1 MVEVD
6 INSPR
11 PLNLDVT
18 AGFRDGKDGR
28 DGIDGT
34 SAYVKAERTD
44 NGAIITIEDAKGTS
58 KISLKDGI
66 DGKNGEKGERGETGL
81 TGEKGT
87 DGKDGYTPV
96 KGIDYFDGKDG
107 VNGTNG
113 KDGYTP
119 VKGTDYYTES
129 EKTEMIEEIKSGLGD
144 LGGAKEIS
152 IIFDSDSQWLKDNPD
167 VMKEL
172 YNSFVNNEA
181 VALNCYVK
189 KSYNYNFEYDMVG
202 NKCFLKN
209 QNGNIHFIFGPF
221 IDFQSNNKSKF
232 SSYRIELYIDT
243 YIRAD
248 GNLISDFVRAENK
261 IYQIDT
267 KGYYDISEEEFTN
280 QSGADDYA
288 VTQAY
293 VNGIYINLNDKIGD
307 INAVL
312 STLTTVSEVA

>member
-58 KISLKDGI
+58 KVSLKDGI
-66 DGKNGEKGERGETGL
+66 DGKNGEKGERGETGVQ
-81 TGEKGT
+81 GIKGA

-96 KGIDYFDGKDG
+96 KGVDYFDGKDG
-107 VNGTNG
+107 VNG

-119 VKGTDYYTES
+119 IKGVDYATAQEKS
-129 EKTEMIEEIKSGLGD
+129 EIENEIKTSL
-144 LGGAKEIS
+144 ET
-152 IIFDSDSQWLKDNPD
+152 
-167 VMKEL
+167 
-172 YNSFVNNEA
+172 
-181 VALNCYVK
+181 YV
-189 KSYNYNFEYDMVG
+189 
-202 NKCFLKN
+202 
-209 QNGNIHFIFGPF
+209 
-221 IDFQSNNKSKF
+221 
-232 SSYRIELYIDT
+232 
-243 YIRAD
+243 
-248 GNLISDFVRAENK
+248 
-261 IYQIDT
+261 
-267 KGYYDISEEEFTN
+267 
-280 QSGADDYA
+280 
-288 VTQAY
+288 
-293 VNGIYINLNDKIGD
+293 NDKIGD